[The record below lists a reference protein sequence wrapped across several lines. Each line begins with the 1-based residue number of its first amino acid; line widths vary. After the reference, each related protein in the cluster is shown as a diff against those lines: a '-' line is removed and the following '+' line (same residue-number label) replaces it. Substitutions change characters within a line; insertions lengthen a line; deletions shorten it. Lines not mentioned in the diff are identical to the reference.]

1 MEQNNLTS
9 TFSLLK
15 TRLRIIATSIL
26 GNDDDAQ
33 DALQEAFYKLWKRHS
48 DIKSRHEAE
57 KLSVTAVKN
66 ASIDMLRHRMSHP
79 ADRIED
85 NTAIADEQSETERE
99 ELFKRVSTIIEMQLS
114 ERQRDIIMMRDM
126 QEMSFQEIARR
137 LDMSEENVRMTLS
150 RARKIVRNIY
160 QSINHD

>member
-15 TRLRIIATSIL
+15 TRLHIIATSIL

-48 DIKSRHEAE
+48 DIKSRQEAE

-66 ASIDMLRHRMSHP
+66 TSIDMLRHRISHP
-79 ADRIED
+79 TEQIEYR
-85 NTAIADEQSETERE
+85 TAIADEQFETERE
-99 ELFKRVSTIIEMQLS
+99 ELFKRVSTIIETQLS

-160 QSINHD
+160 QSTNHD